1 MVHVY
6 NVVANQ
12 DLQRKKSLKC
22 KPVDIP
28 VFFWRSVDNIIMVL
42 TKSQNILIT
51 SSYLI
56 ALLELL
62 TVLLEY
68 IDLFLSKTFSHI
80 GFSIFQ
86 LFCQWRSQENF
97 FTKAKSIH

>member
-1 MVHVY
+1 MQTSGY
-6 NVVANQ
+6 SRRN
-12 DLQRKKSLKC
+12 L
-22 KPVDIP
+22 
-28 VFFWRSVDNIIMVL
+28 DNIIMVL

-68 IDLFLSKTFSHI
+68 IDLFLSKTFSHV
-80 GFSIFQ
+80 GQ
-86 LFCQWRSQENF
+86 RRSVILLVVISVTLDAF
-97 FTKAKSIH
+97 RRPLC

>member
-6 NVVANQ
+6 NEVANQ
-12 DLQRKKSLKC
+12 DLQRRKSLKC

-68 IDLFLSKTFSHI
+68 IDLFLSK
-80 GFSIFQ
+80 
-86 LFCQWRSQENF
+86 NF
-97 FTKAKSIH
+97 HT

>member
-6 NVVANQ
+6 KITNQ
-12 DLQRKKSLKC
+12 DSQRRKSLKC

-42 TKSQNILIT
+42 TKTKYSNT
-51 SSYLI
+51 ETE

-68 IDLFLSKTFSHI
+68 IDLFLSKAFSHV
-80 GFSIFQ
+80 
-86 LFCQWRSQENF
+86 
-97 FTKAKSIH
+97 

>member
-6 NVVANQ
+6 NEIANQ
-12 DLQRKKSLKC
+12 DLQRRKSLKC
-22 KPVDIP
+22 KPVNIP
-28 VFFWRSVDNIIMVL
+28 VFFWRSVDNIITVL

-56 ALLELL
+56 VLLELL

-68 IDLFLSKTFSHI
+68 IDLFSVKRFHT
-80 GFSIFQ
+80 
-86 LFCQWRSQENF
+86 
-97 FTKAKSIH
+97 

>member
-6 NVVANQ
+6 NEVANQ
-12 DLQRKKSLKC
+12 DLQRRKSLKC

-68 IDLFLSKTFSHI
+68 IDLFLSKHFHT
-80 GFSIFQ
+80 
-86 LFCQWRSQENF
+86 
-97 FTKAKSIH
+97 

>member
-1 MVHVY
+1 MLATSITKPFHGILVHVFSMAHVY
-6 NVVANQ
+6 NEVANQ
-12 DLQRKKSLKC
+12 DLQRRKSLNC

-28 VFFWRSVDNIIMVL
+28 VFFWKSVDSIIMVL
-42 TKSQNILIT
+42 TKLQNILIT

-68 IDLFLSKTFSHI
+68 IDLFSVKRFHT
-80 GFSIFQ
+80 
-86 LFCQWRSQENF
+86 
-97 FTKAKSIH
+97 

>member
-6 NVVANQ
+6 NEVANQ
-12 DLQRKKSLKC
+12 DLQRRKSLKC

-28 VFFWRSVDNIIMVL
+28 VFFWRSVDNIIMVP
-42 TKSQNILIT
+42 TISQNILIP

-80 GFSIFQ
+80 GFSIDQ
-86 LFCQWRSQENF
+86 
-97 FTKAKSIH
+97 

>member
-6 NVVANQ
+6 NEVANQ
-12 DLQRKKSLKC
+12 DLQRRKSLKC

-28 VFFWRSVDNIIMVL
+28 VFFWRSVDNIKMVL

-68 IDLFLSKTFSHI
+68 IDLFLSK
-80 GFSIFQ
+80 
-86 LFCQWRSQENF
+86 NF
-97 FTKAKSIH
+97 HT

>member
-6 NVVANQ
+6 NEMANQ
-12 DLQRKKSLKC
+12 DLQRRKSLKC

-28 VFFWRSVDNIIMVL
+28 VLLWRSIDNIITVL
-42 TKSQNILIT
+42 AKSQNILST

-68 IDLFLSKTFSHI
+68 IDLFSVNTCR
-80 GFSIFQ
+80 FQ
-86 LFCQWRSQENF
+86 HRSVILLVVISATLDAF
-97 FTKAKSIH
+97 RRPLC